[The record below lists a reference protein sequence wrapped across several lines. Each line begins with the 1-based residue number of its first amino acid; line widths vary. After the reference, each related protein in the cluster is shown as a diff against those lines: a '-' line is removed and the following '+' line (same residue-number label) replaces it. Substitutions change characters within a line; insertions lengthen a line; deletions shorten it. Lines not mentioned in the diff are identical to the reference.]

1 MKRKLRVLLD
11 VDGVLTTGFL
21 DYACEL
27 LRERGFSEAHPGNVS
42 QWDFMAQFDIPRY
55 VEEEV
60 NAILAQPGMYDR
72 FKPSEWGRL
81 FVQSMRLAGHDVYAL
96 TAPWSGK
103 TWHSDRDAWLL
114 KHFGIQRKRV
124 IHCSDKFV
132 VSGDVLLDDRAENV
146 QRWQEANPR
155 GLGILWRQPSNRN
168 DTAKYD
174 AHSFDEVRSLIT
186 TFYEE

>member
-1 MKRKLRVLLD
+1 MRFLFD
-11 VDGVLTTGFL
+11 VDGVLTNGFL

-27 LRERGFSEAHPGNVS
+27 LRERGFCAHPSSVS
-42 QWDFMAQFDIPRY
+42 QWDFMEQFNVPRY
-55 VEEEV
+55 VEAEV
-60 NAILAQPGMYDR
+60 NALLAMPGMHDR
-72 FKPSEWGRL
+72 FLPDELAIGYIREL
-81 FVQSMRLAGHDVYAL
+81 REAGHVVFAL

-132 VSGDVLLDDRAENV
+132 VNGDVLLDDRAENV
-146 QRWQEANPR
+146 QHWQEANPR
-155 GLGILWRQPSNRN
+155 SLGILWRQPSNRN
-168 DTAKYD
+168 DTAKYE